1 MINMKTVSPNEVF
14 TANHLAIYTRCYDEY
29 KRVFDQYYL
38 NANVQCYVNKD
49 NKPVYFCI
57 DISGANFE
65 MTLFESLSL
74 AEFYGKLK
82 LFIEFREYSGDA
94 VDDMTQHL
102 DWLIQNNI
110 QFNTIKEDIGEMW
123 CFLSTGDSHFGKAE
137 VPNMYRNIYRM
148 VDNSIL
154 TSVQN
159 EDDYT
164 HG

>member
-1 MINMKTVSPNEVF
+1 MNIVSPNEVF
-14 TANHLAIYTRCYDEY
+14 TANHLAIYTRCYQEY
-29 KRVFDQYYL
+29 KKVLDQYYL

-57 DISGANFE
+57 DISGASFE

-74 AEFYGKLK
+74 AKFYGKLK
-82 LFIEFREYSGDA
+82 LLMEFREYSGDA
-94 VDDMTQHL
+94 VDDMTEHL

-110 QFNTIKEDIGEMW
+110 QFNTIKDDIGQMW
-123 CFLSTGDSHFGKAE
+123 CFLSTGDSHFGKADM
-137 VPNMYRNIYRM
+137 PDMYRRIYRM

-154 TSVQN
+154 SGTQN

>member
-14 TANHLAIYTRCYDEY
+14 TVNHLAIYTRCYHEY

-38 NANVQCYVNKD
+38 NTNVQCYVNKD

-57 DISGANFE
+57 DISGASFQ

-94 VDDMTQHL
+94 VDDMTEHL

-110 QFNTIKEDIGEMW
+110 QFNTIKHDIGEMW

-137 VPNMYRNIYRM
+137 VLNMYRNIYRM

-154 TSVQN
+154 TSAQN